1 MSRIINSVGADLR
14 LDISQALNQ
23 WLNYRNS
30 IELRIITNEFKIDP
44 MTSDKYDY
52 GAYMDAILF
61 YCNASLENS
70 INILQFI
77 NNEYTC

>member
-1 MSRIINSVGADLR
+1 MRRIINSVGSDLKIG
-14 LDISQALNQ
+14 ISQALNQ
-23 WLNYRNS
+23 WLEYNTG

-44 MTSDKYDY
+44 MTDDKYDY
-52 GAYMDAILF
+52 VSYMDAILS

-77 NNEYTC
+77 NNDYK